1 MQQLTLA
8 WGMGTSRYR
17 EGVDN
22 GGRKG
27 HVCMPEHGSLRVCE
41 RGMVWVRSCCLEGE
55 GSRMERGHGDVG
67 GCVIFA
73 LGEGDEGEGIW
84 MEGGGTGVA
93 IRCEKEKKE

>member
-41 RGMVWVRSCCLEGE
+41 W
-55 GSRMERGHGDVG
+55 GHG
-67 GCVIFA
+67 
-73 LGEGDEGEGIW
+73 LG
-84 MEGGGTGVA
+84 A
-93 IRCEKEKKE
+93 FLLP